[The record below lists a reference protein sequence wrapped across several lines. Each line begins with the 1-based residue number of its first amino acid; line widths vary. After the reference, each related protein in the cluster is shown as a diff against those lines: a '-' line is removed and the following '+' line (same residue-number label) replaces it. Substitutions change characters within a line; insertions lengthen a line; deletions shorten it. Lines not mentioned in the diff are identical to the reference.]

1 MNIAHNKVTEIVG
14 INRGLE
20 PTKIPEGSIP
30 SLNQDLSEN
39 HAPDI
44 LTSNARLPK
53 SVFIERVRLM
63 DESKRA
69 KEHWFRRCIWK
80 AADVIKENSLSKIV
94 IKLGDVVADLT
105 ISTCKFITYVTFRK
119 IFVPVANLL
128 WNRHS
133 AKVPQF
139 FWNNIVSPIL
149 DLSLNNVEGLQSNL
163 KENSILNFGK
173 KISTALWDNLIA
185 KSFIVAGKITA
196 SVVSKGLFLCMEG
209 MLPATP
215 MKAASFIE
223 NKFARATAR
232 IMYYGSYAAGLTGGV
247 MWYAAGGGLGLVLTA
262 TFVLAPSLAAFA
274 NRAVMFCASSAKFE
288 KPGFTGF
295 KAWFSDKCNAPFIA
309 MLKAEDAFTFK
320 LIKDSKTG
328 EPVDYYIGNA
338 TSQAREFLHKRLGF
352 IHETESVAGLI
363 EHSLE
368 IAKNKQIKLGFE
380 QRLTVAE
387 LYELTLKEYSKFEIS
402 TTSAKANGPSLCY
415 PNSMPSI
422 ALNKELRKILENLN
436 LADLREIKSSKKQ
449 LQYLNQLVDILA
461 PKIIEHFKNNNKNLI
476 LDSFAIAEIRK
487 LLVPVES
494 ATSEKQKII
503 IPKLDQRTWRPSL
516 PGLLINLG
524 RVVGGFANTAGAGI
538 TTIGHLVRALNQVFL
553 APEEVH
559 KPLGLASLRS
569 IKADLDQAIN
579 KASCGEEAFMQLI
592 ALTKTFLDTLE
603 KGLRPFASALGQ
615 STIDAIIM
623 HTPFVAQNQMEAVN
637 RQTDP
642 RFIYRNAKVDQNQK
656 LEADTFT
663 PEYKAAALKIVDN
676 FWLERGDE
684 IVQDDFNIAR
694 DQRRWYHWL
703 VASIIYPKR
712 TALAINNSVGQLAA
726 GDQDSQML
734 IDGLRIYFQQSLPDL
749 LERGFGKL
757 RLLLLEVESFLRKEG
772 ALGVNNK
779 LSNK

>member
-1 MNIAHNKVTEIVG
+1 MKIAHNKVTEIVG
-14 INRGLE
+14 RNNRGLE
-20 PTKIPEGSIP
+20 PTKSPEGSIP

-80 AADVIKENSLSKIV
+80 AADVIKDNTLSKII

-185 KSFIVAGKITA
+185 KSFIVAAKITA

-232 IMYYGSYAAGLTGGV
+232 IMYYGSYAAGLTGCV

-274 NRAVMFCASSAKFE
+274 NRAVMFCASAAKFE
-288 KPGFTGF
+288 KQGFTGF
-295 KAWFSDKCNAPFIA
+295 KAWFSDKCNAPFVA
-309 MLKAEDAFTFK
+309 MLKAEDGFTFK

-338 TSQAREFLHKRLGF
+338 TNQAREFLQKRLSF
-352 IHETESVAGLI
+352 IHETQAVAGLI

-368 IAKNKQIKLGFE
+368 VAKNKQVKLGFE
-380 QRLTVAE
+380 NRLTVAD
-387 LYELTLKEYSKFEIS
+387 LYELTLKEYSKFEA
-402 TTSAKANGPSLCY
+402 TTNMARAICY

-422 ALNKELRKILENLN
+422 ALNKELRTILEGLN
-436 LADLREIKSSKKQ
+436 LSALKEINSSKKKA
-449 LQYLNQLVDILA
+449 LYLDRLVDILA
-461 PKIIEHFKNNNKNLI
+461 PKIIEHFKINNKNLA
-476 LDSFAIAEIRK
+476 LNSVAISEIREI
-487 LLVPVES
+487 LVASE
-494 ATSEKQKII
+494 TSTAENLKIG
-503 IPKLDQRTWRPSL
+503 IPKLNQETWRPSL
-516 PGLLINLG
+516 PSLLINLG

-538 TTIGHLVRALNQVFL
+538 TTVGHLIRAINQVFL
-553 APEEVH
+553 APEEIH
-559 KPLGLASLRS
+559 KPLGLVSLRS

-579 KASCGEEAFMQLI
+579 KASSGEEAFMQLI
-592 ALTKTFLDTLE
+592 SLTKTFLDTLE

-637 RQTDP
+637 RQTDS
-642 RFIYRNAKVDQNQK
+642 RFVYQNQK

-663 PEYKAAALKIVDN
+663 PEYKATALKIVDN

-684 IVQDDFNIAR
+684 IVQDDFKIAR
-694 DQRRWYHWL
+694 DERRWYHWL
-703 VASIIYPKR
+703 VASILYPKR
-712 TALAINNSVGQLAA
+712 TALAINNSVGELAA

-734 IDGLRIYFQQSLPDL
+734 IDGLRIYFEQSMPSM

-772 ALGVNNK
+772 ALGR
-779 LSNK
+779 